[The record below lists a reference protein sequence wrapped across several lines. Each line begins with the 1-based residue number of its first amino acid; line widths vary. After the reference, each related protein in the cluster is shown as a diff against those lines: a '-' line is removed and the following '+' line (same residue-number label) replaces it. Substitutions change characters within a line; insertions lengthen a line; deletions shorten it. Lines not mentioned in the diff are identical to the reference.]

1 MITAYRR
8 LLHNRALTRLFVGE
22 FISAIGD
29 WLYLVALLIVI
40 YAQSGDAVLLGV
52 VGAAR
57 VVPYVILSVPAGI
70 IADRYDRR
78 LILLVS
84 DLARGAI
91 MVLLAILVYSHGP
104 LLAIVA
110 LAIVA
115 TCFSAFFYPAI
126 GALIPSLVTDESEL
140 GPANSAW
147 ASLDTL
153 AFVVGPAFAGILVAV
168 GDVVWAFILNAIS
181 FGIVAIVLWRLPRPE
196 RAAAR
201 TGAAAPAAAATVTG
215 AEAVTAEAASR
226 EPAPSTLDLLRPI
239 ARPFSG
245 VVLVNSAA
253 SFAFGGL
260 SIATVVLAVDILKAG
275 EGATGYL
282 NAAIGVGGLIG
293 ALISGALV
301 LRRSLAQPLLGGA
314 AAFGLGLAVL
324 GLVPSLGVALVAI
337 GAAALGSLLVDVAS
351 ATIFQRTIP
360 DEIRGRALGVN
371 HTIAIAAYAVGA
383 FVAPILLAGFG
394 AGPVLVGLA
403 FVAFAGAVGG
413 TFLIGAAAV
422 QEPPARPEAMRLARL
437 PIFAGLPTPRLD
449 AAIAKVDIRPV
460 RAGEVVIREGE
471 PADRFYVIADGSF
484 RVTQRDLGST
494 AERLL
499 RTLGAD
505 DVFGEIGL
513 LTGRARTATVT
524 AETDGMLLVL
534 NGPEFLELVGSGS
547 GVGSRLLGLYAPP
560 GQGAGSAAVGASEA

>member
-22 FISAIGD
+22 FVSAIGD

-40 YAQSGDAVLLGV
+40 YAESGDAVLLGI

-70 IADRYDRR
+70 MADRYDRR
-78 LILLVS
+78 MILLVS

-91 MVLLAILVYSHGP
+91 MILLAILVYSHGP
-104 LLAIVA
+104 LLAVVA
-110 LAIVA
+110 LAILA

-181 FGIVAIVLWRLPRPE
+181 FGFVAIVLWRLPRPA
-196 RAAAR
+196 RAATKA
-201 TGAAAPAAAATVTG
+201 GATVTG
-215 AEAVTAEAASR
+215 AETATGAER
-226 EPAPSTLDLLRPI
+226 PPGGEPAPSTLDLLRPV
-239 ARPFSG
+239 ARPFAG

-314 AAFGLGLAVL
+314 VAFGLGLAVL
-324 GLVPSLGVALVAI
+324 GLVPNLGVALVAI
-337 GAAALGSLLVDVAS
+337 GAAALGGLLVDVAS

-360 DEIRGRALGVN
+360 DQIRGRALGVN
-371 HTIAIAAYAVGA
+371 HTIAIGASAVGA
-383 FVAPILLAGFG
+383 FGTPILLAGFG

-403 FVAFAGAVGG
+403 LAAVAGAIGG
-413 TFLIGAAAV
+413 TLLIGAAAV
-422 QEPPARPEAMRLARL
+422 QAPTARPEAMRLARL

-449 AAIAKVDIRPV
+449 AAIAKVEIRV
-460 RAGEVVIREGE
+460 VHAGDVVIREGD
-471 PADRFYVIADGSF
+471 PADHFYVIADGSF
-484 RVTQRDLGST
+484 VVMQRDPESP
-494 AERLL
+494 AERRL

-513 LTGRARTATVT
+513 LTARPRTATVT
-524 AETDGMLLVL
+524 AETDGTLLVL
-534 NGPEFLELVGSGS
+534 NGPDFLELVGSGS
-547 GVGSRLLGLYAPP
+547 GLGSRLLGLYAPA
-560 GQGAGSAAVGASEA
+560 GQGAGSAAVGASEG